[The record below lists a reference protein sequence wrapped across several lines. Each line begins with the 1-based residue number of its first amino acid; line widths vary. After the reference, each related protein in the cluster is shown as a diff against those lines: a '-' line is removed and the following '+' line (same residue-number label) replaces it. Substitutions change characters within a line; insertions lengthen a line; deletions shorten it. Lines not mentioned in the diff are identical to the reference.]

1 MADTTAPTPPVS
13 APLTTAPTPV
23 AALSE
28 ETATA
33 LPTRDALIAKSIAA
47 GRAALAAAVAP
58 VPVPAPA
65 TDPVAEIPPPPVQAG
80 AVTQTGADSPKVEEA
95 KPDPMAA
102 FAARFEA
109 LEKQNATLLEQ
120 LTKLTAK
127 PVEAPKPEAERPV
140 DQAQRTLTDSPF
152 EAQARVYFGDLP
164 KPLMTQATE
173 VLEKRHSW
181 QSELRAAETALASG
195 DAAARERVNQ
205 AQYALGKVQ
214 GALERIEFDASLAKM
229 AQPQPAPVQGWGVVA
244 RDEVVDS
251 ALADRANWKAD
262 WQSLEDHEVATVLR
276 SVPAG
281 QSPDDYIARA
291 RKALDSYVSK
301 RAPVS
306 HPAVQPAVAP
316 AAASPKNPA
325 PPAPAKPETTLSG
338 DVWRNDEILPKH
350 EHMRR
355 IIARGRGD
363 APTN

>member
-1 MADTTAPTPPVS
+1 
-13 APLTTAPTPV
+13 
-23 AALSE
+23 
-28 ETATA
+28 

-47 GRAALAAAVAP
+47 GRAALAAEAAPATAP
-58 VPVPAPA
+58 V
-65 TDPVAEIPPPPVQAG
+65 TDPVAEIPPPPVPAPV
-80 AVTQTGADSPKVEEA
+80 VTQPASEPPKVEEA

-102 FAARFEA
+102 FNARFEA

-120 LTKLTAK
+120 LAKLTAK
-127 PVEAPKPEAERPV
+127 PVEATKPEPEKPAE
-140 DQAQRTLTDSPF
+140 QAQRTLTDSPF

-164 KPLMTQATE
+164 KPLLAQATE

-181 QSELRAAETALASG
+181 QAELRAAETALASG
-195 DAAARERVNQ
+195 DTAARERVNQ

-214 GALERIEFDASLAKM
+214 SALERIEFDASLAKM

-244 RDEVVDS
+244 RDEVVDA

-276 SVPAG
+276 AVPAG
-281 QSPDDYIARA
+281 SSPDDYIARA

-306 HPAVQPAVAP
+306 PSAVQPAVAP
-316 AAASPKNPA
+316 AATGPKNPA
-325 PPAPAKPETTLSG
+325 PPAPPKPEHTIAG

-355 IIARGRGD
+355 IISRGRGD
-363 APTN
+363 AQAN